1 MYQSG
6 PRGERTR
13 ERILEVA
20 TEFFAEQGYVETRL
34 EDVAAQLGMRRPSL
48 LYYFEDKRALYEAV
62 VDSVFGGLAV
72 RITEAFDAGG
82 TPTERIEAI
91 VNAWLESVVD
101 TPPLARLM
109 LREVANAGKL
119 ARPRFTDETKRLL
132 QLTETVLEAGR
143 EDGSFQPVGVMHLAS
158 AITGATV
165 FFVAV
170 MPTLAEDDEFE
181 PFGREQMAVH
191 RKEVL
196 TITRRLLGIDRPKV
210 VKGGKNK

>member
-62 VDSVFGGLAV
+62 VDSVFGALAA
-72 RITEAFDAGG
+72 RIDAALDAGG
-82 TPTERIEAI
+82 TPAERIEAM
-91 VNAWLESVVD
+91 VNAWLESVID
-101 TPPLARLM
+101 TPALSRLM
-109 LREVANAGKL
+109 LREVANAGTH
-119 ARPRFTDETKRLL
+119 ARPRFTDEVKRLL
-132 QLTETVLEAGR
+132 QMTEKVLEAGR
-143 EDGSFQPVGVMHLAS
+143 KDGSFQPVGAIHLAS
-158 AITGATV
+158 AIVGATI

-181 PFGREQMAVH
+181 PLGPEQIAVH
-191 RKEVL
+191 RQQIL
-196 TITRRLLGIDRPKV
+196 AIARRLLGSDRPKV